1 VSSADQTVWGVLDG
15 ACAANPEKELLIVDG
30 ARYTYR
36 QVHESAARLAESF
49 ASWGVAPG
57 EVIAL
62 WLPNG
67 FEWITTFFAAAR
79 VGAITF
85 GINTRLRMDEVGVL
99 LLQARAKVFVISHL
113 RGSSNY
119 IDTACQLIP
128 GLRDNAGAV
137 ESNRFPNLE
146 RVVCTGDTAVPGMYR
161 WHDLLKAESYRSDR
175 PALAHARSIALLQS
189 TSGSTAKPKCVKLF
203 HGALTRNGFNTGE
216 RMGLDQDDKVFA
228 PGPFFH
234 VGGLVTGLLDVVT
247 HRATLVTMAH
257 YEAGRALEVLEKEQ
271 CTARLGID
279 TMYQRE
285 LEHPE
290 FASRDLRHLRK
301 GAFMGA
307 SHVFREAC
315 TRMGMSNLISIYG
328 LSEASPIVATTS
340 PTDSIDVRATTV
352 GKPQEGV
359 EVQIMDLTSGE
370 PVARGE
376 TGEIWV
382 RGWSVMEG
390 YFNDPAATAA
400 ALDADGW
407 LHTGDLGRLD
417 ASSYLVF
424 AGRVK
429 DVIRVG
435 GENVSAQE
443 VENVILTHP
452 AIRTA
457 QVVAVKDRDLGEVP
471 FAFIEPHPDASW
483 TQEEMM
489 RYCLERLARFKTPRE
504 FHLVRDWPMTGV
516 GKIQKVTLR
525 DWAADLRSGSTNSL
539 GRHNERE

>member
-1 VSSADQTVWGVLDG
+1 MTPVDHTVWGALDS
-15 ACAANPEKELLIVDG
+15 ACASNPDKELLIVDG

-36 QVHESAARLAESF
+36 RVHESAARLAESF
-49 ASWGVAPG
+49 ANWGVAPG
-57 EVIAL
+57 DVIAL

-85 GINTRLRMDEVGVL
+85 GINTRLRMDETAG
-99 LLQARAKVFVISHL
+99 LLQQSQAKVFVVSHV

-119 IDTACQLIP
+119 VDTTHQLIP
-128 GLRDNAGAV
+128 GLRESDGSV
-137 ESNRFPNLE
+137 ESDRFPSLNH
-146 RVVCTGDTAVPGMYR
+146 VVCTGEAAVPGMHR
-161 WHDLLKAESYRSDR
+161 WQDLLQETSSYR
-175 PALAHARSIALLQS
+175 PAHADASSVALLQS
-189 TSGSTAKPKCVKLF
+189 TSGSTAKPKCVKLR
-203 HGALTRNGFNTGE
+203 HESLTRNGFNSGE
-216 RMGLDQDDKVFA
+216 RMGLNQHDKVFA

-257 YEAGRALEVLEKEQ
+257 YEAGKALEVLEKEQ

-285 LEHPE
+285 LEHPD
-290 FASRDLRHLRK
+290 FPSRDLRHLRK

-307 SHVFREAC
+307 AHVFRAAC
-315 TRMGMSNLISIYG
+315 TKMGITDLISIYG
-328 LSEASPIVATTS
+328 LSEGSPIVATTA

-352 GKPQEGV
+352 GKPHEGV
-359 EVQIMDLTSGE
+359 EVKIVDLQTRE
-370 PVARGE
+370 PVPQGE
-376 TGEIWV
+376 TGEICV
-382 RGWSVMEG
+382 RGWNVMEG
-390 YFNDPAATAA
+390 YFNDPAATAQ

-407 LHTGDLGRLD
+407 LRTGDLGRWD

-424 AGRVK
+424 AGRAK

-443 VENVILTHP
+443 VENVLLSHP
-452 AIRTA
+452 AIRIA
-457 QVVAVKDRDLGEVP
+457 QVVAVQDRDLGEVP
-471 FAFIEPHPDASW
+471 FAFIESHPDASW
-483 TQEEMM
+483 TQEEMANF
-489 RYCLERLARFKTPRE
+489 CTERLARFKTPRE
-504 FHLVRDWPMTGV
+504 FHLVREWPMTGV

-525 DWAADLRSGSTNSL
+525 DWAAEIR
-539 GRHNERE
+539 RKQ

>member
-1 VSSADQTVWGVLDG
+1 MTSADHTVWGALDS
-15 ACAANPEKELLIVDG
+15 ACASNPDKELLIVDG

-36 QVHESAARLAESF
+36 RVHESAARLAESF
-49 ASWGVAPG
+49 ASRGVAPG
-57 EVIAL
+57 DVIAL

-79 VGAITF
+79 LGAITF
-85 GINTRLRMDEVGVL
+85 GINTRLRMEETGGL
-99 LLQARAKVFVISHL
+99 LLQSQARVLVVSHV

-119 IDTACQLIP
+119 IDTTYQLIP
-128 GLRDNAGAV
+128 GLREGDGSVKSA
-137 ESNRFPNLE
+137 RFPHLAH
-146 RVVCTGDTAVPGMYR
+146 VICTGEAAVPGMHR
-161 WHDLLKAESYRSDR
+161 LHDLLKAEAYRSDR
-175 PALAHARSIALLQS
+175 PPQAHARSIALLQS

-216 RMGLDQDDKVFA
+216 RMGLTANDKVFA

-257 YEAGRALEVLEKEQ
+257 YEAGKALQVLEKEQ

-290 FASRDLRHLRK
+290 FPSRDLRHLRK

-307 SHVFREAC
+307 SHIFREAC
-315 TRMGMSNLISIYG
+315 TRMGMSDLISIYG
-328 LSEASPIVATTS
+328 LSEASPIVATTA
-340 PTDSIDVRATTV
+340 PTDPIDVRAATV
-352 GKPQEGV
+352 GKPQPGV
-359 EVQIMDLTSGE
+359 ELRIVDLRTGQ
-370 PVARGE
+370 PVAQGE

-390 YFNDPAATAA
+390 YLNDPAATAQ

-407 LHTGDLGRLD
+407 LHTGDLGRWDSNSNLI
-417 ASSYLVF
+417 F

-443 VENVILTHP
+443 VENVLLAHP

-457 QVVAVKDRDLGEVP
+457 QVVAVQDRDLGEVP
-471 FAFIEPHPDASW
+471 FAFIEPHPDAAW
-483 TQEEMM
+483 TQEEMTHF
-489 RYCLERLARFKTPRE
+489 CLERLARFKTPRA

-525 DWAADLRSGSTNSL
+525 DWAADIRRKSQSG
-539 GRHNERE
+539 

>member
-1 VSSADQTVWGVLDG
+1 MADHTVWGAFDG
-15 ACAANPEKELLIVDG
+15 ACSSNPDKELLIVDG

-36 QVHESAARLAESF
+36 RVHESASSLAESF
-49 ASWGVAPG
+49 AKFGVSPG
-57 EVIAL
+57 DVIAL

-79 VGAITF
+79 LGAITF
-85 GINTRLRMDEVGVL
+85 GINTRLRMDEAAGL
-99 LLQARAKVFVISHL
+99 LLQSRAKVFVVSHV
-113 RGSSNY
+113 RGSADY
-119 IDTACQLIP
+119 VDTAYQLIP
-128 GLRDNAGAV
+128 GLRECGGAV
-137 ESNRFPNLE
+137 KSSRFPHLNQ
-146 RVVCTGDTAVPGMYR
+146 VICTGESAVPGMHR
-161 WHDLLKAESYRSDR
+161 WQDLLKAEPYRRDR
-175 PALAHARSIALLQS
+175 PAQAHARSIALLQS
-189 TSGSTAKPKCVKLF
+189 TSGSTAKPKCVKLY

-216 RMGLDQDDKVFA
+216 RMGLNRNDKVFA

-257 YEAGRALEVLEKEQ
+257 YEAGKALELLEKEQ

-290 FASRDLRHLRK
+290 FPNRDLRHLRK

-307 SHVFREAC
+307 SHIFREAC
-315 TRMGMSNLISIYG
+315 TRMGMSDLISIYG
-328 LSEASPIVATTS
+328 LSEASPIVATTA
-340 PTDSIDVRATTV
+340 PTDSIDVRAATV

-359 EVQIMDLTSGE
+359 EIKIVGLSTGKS
-370 PVARGE
+370 VAEGE

-390 YFNDPAATAA
+390 YFDDPAATAQ
-400 ALDADGW
+400 ALAEDGW
-407 LHTGDLGRLD
+407 LKTGDLGRLD
-417 ASSYLVF
+417 PGSNLIF

-443 VENVILTHP
+443 VESVLLAHP
-452 AIRTA
+452 SIRTA
-457 QVVAVKDRDLGEVP
+457 QVVAVQDRDLGEVP
-471 FAFIEPHPDASW
+471 FAFIEPHPEATW
-483 TQEEMM
+483 TPEEMTLFCM
-489 RYCLERLARFKTPRE
+489 ERLARFKTPRE
-504 FHLVRDWPMTGV
+504 FHLVREWPMTGV

-525 DWAADLRSGSTNSL
+525 DWAAEIWRKS
-539 GRHNERE
+539 R

>member
-1 VSSADQTVWGVLDG
+1 MTLADHTVWSALDS
-15 ACAANPEKELLIVDG
+15 ACSANPDKELLIVDG

-36 QVHESAARLAESF
+36 QVHESAARLAQSF
-49 ASWGVAPG
+49 ANWGVAPG
-57 EVIAL
+57 DVIAL

-67 FEWITTFFAAAR
+67 FEWVTTFFAAAR

-85 GINTRLRMDEVGVL
+85 GINTRLRMEETSGL
-99 LLQARAKVFVISHL
+99 LLQSQAKVFVISHV

-119 IDTACQLIP
+119 VETAQQMIP
-128 GLRDNAGAV
+128 GLSAGDGSVA
-137 ESNRFPNLE
+137 SSRFPNLGH
-146 RVVCTGDTAVPGMYR
+146 VVCTGATAVPGMHR
-161 WHDLLKAESYRSDR
+161 WHDLLQSGSYASDR
-175 PALAHARSIALLQS
+175 PDLAHPRSIALLQS

-216 RMGLDQDDKVFA
+216 RMGLNRDDKVFA

-247 HRATLVTMAH
+247 HGSTLVTTSH
-257 YEAGRALEVLEKEQ
+257 YEAGKALEVLEKEQ
-271 CTARLGID
+271 CTTRLGID

-290 FASRDLRHLRK
+290 FAQRDLRHLRK
-301 GAFMGA
+301 GAFMGTA
-307 SHVFREAC
+307 SIFREAY
-315 TRMGMSNLISIYG
+315 TRMGMSDLISIYG
-328 LSEASPIVATTS
+328 LSEASPIVATTVPS
-340 PTDSIDVRATTV
+340 DSIEVRASTV
-352 GKPQEGV
+352 GRPQPGV
-359 EVQIMDLTSGE
+359 EVKIMDWGTGE
-370 PVARGE
+370 PVAPGA
-376 TGEIWV
+376 TGEMWV

-390 YFNDPAATAA
+390 YFNDPDATAL
-400 ALDADGW
+400 ALDEDGW

-417 ASSYLVF
+417 ANGYLVF

-443 VENVILTHP
+443 VETVLLTHP

-457 QVVAVKDRDLGEVP
+457 QVVAVQDRDLGEVP
-471 FAFIEPHPDASW
+471 FAFIEPHAQATW
-483 TQEEMM
+483 TADEMT

-504 FHLVRDWPMTGV
+504 FHAVRGWPMTGV

-525 DWAADLRSGSTNSL
+525 EWAADIRRKGQ
-539 GRHNERE
+539 

>member
-1 VSSADQTVWGVLDG
+1 MNLADQTVWGVLDS
-15 ACAANPEKELLIVDG
+15 ACSANPDKELLIVDG

-36 QVHESAARLAESF
+36 RVHESAARLAQSF
-49 ASWGVAPG
+49 ADWGVAPG
-57 EVIAL
+57 NVIAL

-67 FEWITTFFAAAR
+67 FEWITTLFAAAR
-79 VGAITF
+79 LGAITF
-85 GINTRLRMDEVGVL
+85 GINTRLRMDETGAL
-99 LLQARAKVFVISHL
+99 LLQSQARVLVVSHA

-119 IDTACQLIP
+119 IDTTHQLIP
-128 GLRDNAGAV
+128 GLSDGDGSV
-137 ESNRFPNLE
+137 KSSGFPHLAH
-146 RVVCTGDTAVPGMYR
+146 VVCTGETAVPGMHR
-161 WHDLLKAESYRSDR
+161 WHDLLKAPAYGSDR
-175 PALAHARSIALLQS
+175 PARAHARSIALLQS

-216 RMGLDQDDKVFA
+216 RMGLTCDDKVFA

-247 HRATLVTMAH
+247 HRATLVTTSH
-257 YEAGRALEVLEKEQ
+257 YEAGKALEVLEKEQ

-290 FASRDLRHLRK
+290 FPQRDLRHLRK

-307 SHVFREAC
+307 AHVFREAC
-315 TRMGMSNLISIYG
+315 TRMGLSDLISIYG
-328 LSEASPIVATTS
+328 LSEASPIVATTV
-340 PTDSIDVRATTV
+340 PTDSIDVRAATV
-352 GKPQEGV
+352 GKPQPGV
-359 EVQIMDLTSGE
+359 EIKIVDWGIGE
-370 PVARGE
+370 PVSPGA

-382 RGWSVMEG
+382 RGWSVMDG
-390 YFNDPAATAA
+390 YFNDPAATAL
-400 ALDADGW
+400 ALDENGW

-417 ASSYLVF
+417 SNSNLIF

-443 VENVILTHP
+443 VENVLLAHP

-457 QVVAVKDRDLGEVP
+457 QVVAVQDRDLGEVP
-471 FAFIEPHPDASW
+471 FAFIEPHPEATW
-483 TQEEMM
+483 TQEEMT

-525 DWAADLRSGSTNSL
+525 DWAADIRRKGQ
-539 GRHNERE
+539 